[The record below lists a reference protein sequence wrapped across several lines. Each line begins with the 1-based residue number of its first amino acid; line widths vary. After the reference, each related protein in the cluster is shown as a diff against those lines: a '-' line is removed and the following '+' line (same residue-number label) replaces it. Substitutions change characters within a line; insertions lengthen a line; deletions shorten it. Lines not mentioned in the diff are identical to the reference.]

1 MITSGML
8 LLSCDELDTFF
19 NKLMI
24 LFTEAV
30 DQTTVL
36 HLFTEMK
43 DYLNPSYFIYL
54 TCACSVHVVLKCVAQ
69 VVFLITYDNKVKH
82 YLRSVK
88 LSTMHRFNVKQRLA
102 QTFTVLLYAPMEQ
115 RIRE

>member
-8 LLSCDELDTFF
+8 LLNLGRIGHIF

-30 DQTTVL
+30 DLNTVL

-43 DYLNPSYFIYL
+43 DYLNPRYFIYL
-54 TCACSVHVVLKCVAQ
+54 TCACSVHVVLKVVAQ

-88 LSTMHRFNVKQRLA
+88 LSTMYRFNVKQRLA